1 VGAALETEN
10 QARRSLSRPGLRVAV
25 VALAGAAVLGVAIGV
40 VLHFLLTGNAR
51 PAARVAGLEGQATWP
66 AGQIPAP
73 DFTLRDQSGQPVSI
87 AGQRGRTIVL
97 AFMDSRCHQV
107 CPLEGRVL
115 ARAISTLPSRTRP
128 VLLVVSVDPWADTRS
143 SALAAGKHWG
153 FTSDWHWLFGTQ
165 AQLAKVWHSYRIY
178 VKQTVGDIVH
188 SDAIYV
194 IDQQGFERA
203 GFLFPFLPGPVQ
215 RDLTKLASDSHA

>member
-1 VGAALETEN
+1 MGAALETET
-10 QARRSLSRPGLRVAV
+10 QARRSPRRSTLRVAV
-25 VALAGAAVLGVAIGV
+25 LCLAGAAVLGVAIGA
-40 VLHFLLTGNAR
+40 VLHFSLSRNLR
-51 PAARVAGLEGQATWP
+51 PATTVPNLEGQVTWP
-66 AGQIPAP
+66 AGQVPAP
-73 DFTLRDQSGQPVSI
+73 DFRLHDQSGQPVSI

-97 AFMDSRCHQV
+97 AFMDSRCRQV

-115 ARAISTLPSRTRP
+115 ARAINALPSRTRP

-143 SALAAGKHWG
+143 SALAAGARWG

-165 AQLAKVWHSYRIY
+165 ARLARVWRSYRIY
-178 VKQTVGDIVH
+178 VKQAAGDIVH

-194 IDQQGFERA
+194 IDRRGFERA

-215 RDLTKLASDSHA
+215 RDLTRLAEDSGA